1 MGSILRQRPY
11 AVKVARMVT
20 TKGQEDTV
28 RLCILSLPTDNYH
41 LVIPKLVRIS
51 AVIVA
56 FETAGKVRTTRN
68 SEAVRVC
75 KPSLSVG

>member
-1 MGSILRQRPY
+1 MRSNLGRRPY
-11 AVKVARMVT
+11 VVKVARMVT
-20 TKGQEDTV
+20 TRGQEDTV
-28 RLCILSLPTDNYH
+28 WPYILSLPNDKYH
-41 LVIPKLVRIS
+41 LVIAKLVRIS
-51 AVIVA
+51 SVIVA